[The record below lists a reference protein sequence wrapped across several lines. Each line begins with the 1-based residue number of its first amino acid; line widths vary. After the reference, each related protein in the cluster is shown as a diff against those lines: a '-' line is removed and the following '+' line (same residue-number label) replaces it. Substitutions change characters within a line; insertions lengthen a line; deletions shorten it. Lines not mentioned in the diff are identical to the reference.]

1 VISRA
6 FLIPLIISCA
16 LFMENMDATVIT
28 TALPAL
34 AHDFGRDPVSLK
46 LALIAYVVALGVFI
60 PICGWMADR
69 FGARTIFSTAIAI
82 FLTGSVLCA
91 ASTSLGLLVVARFI
105 QGVGGAMM
113 VPVGRI
119 IIFRSIPR
127 ADLVKAIA
135 YLTTP
140 AMIGPVLGP
149 PLGGFITTNFGWRWC
164 FLINLPI
171 GIYGIYLSHKHIADT
186 REARA
191 PRLDLSGFILAAL
204 GAASLMLGL
213 SLIGDKIV
221 ADSYIL
227 VLIAIGVLASIA
239 YIRHAHS
246 IEEPILDP
254 RLLRIATL
262 RASVLGGS
270 LFRIGLGA
278 IPFLLPL
285 MLQEGFGLS
294 PLHSGAITCASAFG
308 SLFMKGIAQRVLR
321 RYGFRRVLMGN
332 AICAG
337 IALASYGLFREDT
350 PRLVMFMVVA
360 FGGFFPS
367 LQFTCLNSIAYA
379 DIAPSD
385 AGRAT
390 SLAST
395 VQQLSLGFG
404 VTVSGALVQ
413 LTQKLHGHAVLQ
425 QDDFWPAFVAVGVLS
440 MLSVRFTARLPANAG
455 QEMAGTA
462 KSVQV
467 ADVAAKQA
475 MKEASVENAVEGAP

>member
-46 LALIAYVVALGVFI
+46 LALISYVVALGVFI

-69 FGARTIFSTAIAI
+69 FGSRRVFTSAIAI
-82 FLTGSVLCA
+82 FLTGSVLCG
-91 ASTSLGLLVVARFI
+91 ASTSLAVLVVARFI

-119 IIFRSIPR
+119 IIFRAIPR
-127 ADLVKAIA
+127 SDLVKAIS
-135 YLTTP
+135 YLTMP
-140 AMIGPVLGP
+140 ALFGPVFGP
-149 PLGGFITTNFGWRWC
+149 PVGGFITTTFGWRWV

-171 GIYGIYLSHKHIADT
+171 GIYGIYLARKYIADV

-191 PRLDLSGFILAAL
+191 PRLDLGGFMMSGVGAAAL
-204 GAASLMLGL
+204 MLAL
-213 SLIGDKIV
+213 SLIGDEV
-221 ADSYIL
+221 VSNAM
-227 VLIAIGVLASIA
+227 IALLAVIGVVASVCYVI
-239 YIRHAHS
+239 HARA

-254 RLLRIATL
+254 RMLRIATL

-270 LFRIGLGA
+270 LFRMGLGA

-285 MLQEGFGLS
+285 ELQEGFGMS
-294 PLHSGAITCASAFG
+294 PLHSGAITCASALG
-308 SLFMKGIAQRVLR
+308 SLFMKGAAQRVLR
-321 RYGFRRVLMGN
+321 QLGFRRVLMFN
-332 AICAG
+332 AVCAG
-337 IALASYGLFREDT
+337 LALASYGLFRSTT
-350 PRLVMFMVVA
+350 PQLVMWLVVA
-360 FGGFFPS
+360 LGGFFPS

-379 DIAPSD
+379 DIAPAD

-395 VQQLSLGFG
+395 VQQLSLGLG
-404 VTVSGALVQ
+404 VTIAGGMVQ
-413 LTQKLHGHAVLQ
+413 LTQHLHGHAELREN
-425 QDDFWPAFVAVGVLS
+425 DFWPAFVAVGVLS
-440 MLSVRFTARLPANAG
+440 MLSIPFTARLPANAG
-455 QEMAGTA
+455 QEMAGTSKA
-462 KSVQV
+462 VDIASN
-467 ADVAAKQA
+467 AAVDA
-475 MKEASVENAVEGAP
+475 AVEGAP

>member
-16 LFMENMDATVIT
+16 LFMENMDSTVIT

-34 AHDFGRDPVSLK
+34 AHDFNRDPVSLK

-69 FGARTIFSTAIAI
+69 FGARTVFTSAIAI
-82 FLTGSVLCA
+82 FLTGSVMCG
-91 ASTSLGLLVVARFI
+91 ASTSLGILVVARFI

-140 AMIGPVLGP
+140 AMVGPVLGP

-164 FLINLPI
+164 FLINVPI
-171 GIYGIYLSHKHIADT
+171 GIYGIYLAHKYIADT

-191 PRLDLSGFILAAL
+191 PRLDLGGFILAAV

-213 SLIGDKIV
+213 SLIGDRIV
-221 ADSYIL
+221 ADVYIA
-227 VLIAIGVLASIA
+227 VLIAIGVAASIA
-239 YIRHAHS
+239 YVIHARS

-254 RLLRIATL
+254 RMLRIPTL
-262 RASVLGGS
+262 RASVMGGS

-285 MLQEGFGLS
+285 ELQEGFGLT

-321 RYGFRRVLMGN
+321 RFGFRRVLMGN

-337 IALASYGLFREDT
+337 VALASYGLFREDT
-350 PRLVMFMVVA
+350 PRLVMFLVVA

-379 DIAPSD
+379 EIAPRD

-413 LTQKLHGHAVLQ
+413 LTQYLHGHQTLAAN
-425 QDDFWPAFVAVGVLS
+425 DFWPAFLGVGLFS
-440 MLSVRFTARLPANAG
+440 IASVPFTSRLPRNAA
-455 QEMAGTA
+455 EELAGRVRPVVRAAESTA
-462 KSVQV
+462 S
-467 ADVAAKQA
+467 
-475 MKEASVENAVEGAP
+475 